1 MIQINKEISKNF
13 YFNKIVNL
21 NFVWKKQI
29 ILIIDIKIFESFQ
42 IYKLYKL
49 KTNKNMKKIKKKF
62 KLNYN
67 NKYRRQR
74 N

>member
-1 MIQINKEISKNF
+1 MIQINKEIFKNM
-13 YFNKIVNL
+13 YLIKILNL

>member
-1 MIQINKEISKNF
+1 MIQINKKISKNF
-13 YFNKIVNL
+13 YFNKILNL
-21 NFVWKKQI
+21 NFVWKKSI

-49 KTNKNMKKIKKKF
+49 KTKINIKKIKMKF

-74 N
+74 D